1 MPDPL
6 IGASVKI
13 MSKKKDNG
21 TEMRDHY
28 DFSGGVRG
36 KYVERLK
43 KSGQIIL
50 LEPDVAEVFT
60 SSESV
65 NETLRGLLPI
75 IRTQADKVH
84 QN

>member
-1 MPDPL
+1 MNQ
-6 IGASVKI
+6 
-13 MSKKKDNG
+13 KKNSG

-28 DFSGGVRG
+28 DFSDGVRG

-43 KSGQIIL
+43 NSGQIIL

-65 NETLRGLLPI
+65 NEALRGLLPI